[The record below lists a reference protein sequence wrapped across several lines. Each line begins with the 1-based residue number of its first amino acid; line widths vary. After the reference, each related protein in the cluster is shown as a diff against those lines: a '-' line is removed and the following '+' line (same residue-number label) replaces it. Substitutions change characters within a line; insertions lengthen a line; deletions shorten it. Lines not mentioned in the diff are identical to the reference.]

1 MINMLTR
8 YSVRNHSSIVFE
20 VIKTIS
26 SLFIYFSYE
35 KILSKK
41 KAQKRK
47 RFSPSWKFFLC
58 AQKCVAFVVFCSL
71 VFVLLVGVCLW
82 RVFQNLFIKK
92 KKKTGLK
99 LSWQPQILY
108 YWCVP
113 LSTHLWRIYLFTL
126 VRFIIKTCKNLSV
139 KISTDQYASIFMC
152 KVHDLWKLL

>member
-92 KKKTGLK
+92 KKKQAWNCPDNLKYYTTDVYPYQHTYEEFICSHLYGL
-99 LSWQPQILY
+99 
-108 YWCVP
+108 
-113 LSTHLWRIYLFTL
+113 
-126 VRFIIKTCKNLSV
+126 
-139 KISTDQYASIFMC
+139 
-152 KVHDLWKLL
+152 